1 MSTWRPGG
9 CRVVEASVVAFVAD
23 RVPNRRA
30 SVAVWGGVASLDRR
44 GSARRR
50 NRSTGQTQP
59 FCCSFTASR
68 RLITDVVF
76 VNTFEKGT
84 IHTRDSRSFEP
95 AAAPSGRH
103 PCGVRSDPLP
113 TDRAGAARPSM
124 SSPVPYSPETP
135 TSFTCHTD
143 GQHHQASSHRPFS
156 AARMDAPAASEPSS
170 LLNNNLLTELP
181 FIT

>member
-1 MSTWRPGG
+1 MVAKIAAATEFRILS
-9 CRVVEASVVAFVAD
+9 VYKSSASSQKSEAKTT

-124 SSPVPYSPETP
+124 SSPVPYSPET
-135 TSFTCHTD
+135 
-143 GQHHQASSHRPFS
+143 HHQSPLTTAMGSHF
-156 AARMDAPAASEPSS
+156 
-170 LLNNNLLTELP
+170 LFLP
-181 FIT
+181 HRSPLPHSPHRS